1 MENTNPTNPF
11 PGDVIKQELEKRG
24 WTHEDLS
31 KILGRPR
38 PVITN
43 IILGKTVITPT
54 TAQELS
60 VALGGT
66 ADYWLKLESDYQLSQ
81 SIDDTGM
88 IRERAKLYE
97 FAPLKEM
104 QRRGWITSTD
114 DFEDIEK
121 QLCDFFHV
129 SSVDES
135 PKLEVAMRTS
145 KTHTNEA
152 TRAQIT
158 WCYRCLYLAS
168 ALLVKQY
175 DPDMVRKAIPD
186 LRKLATRQEWVKEIP
201 RFLTELGIRFVVVEQ
216 LPKTKI
222 DGAALW
228 MNDSPIIALSL
239 RFDRI
244 DNLWH
249 NVFHELFHIL
259 NNDGYRLDLEPDD
272 ETPIDEIDEVEKRA
286 NDESADALIPTGVLD
301 SFIRR
306 VSPFY
311 RRERI
316 IQFAN
321 RNKIHPG
328 IVIGQLQHR
337 KEISWKSNKEFL
349 VNVRDIIKKTALTD
363 GWGCTIGRSER

>member
-1 MENTNPTNPF
+1 
-11 PGDVIKQELEKRG
+11 
-24 WTHEDLS
+24 
-31 KILGRPR
+31 
-38 PVITN
+38 
-43 IILGKTVITPT
+43 
-54 TAQELS
+54 
-60 VALGGT
+60 
-66 ADYWLKLESDYQLSQ
+66 
-81 SIDDTGM
+81 
-88 IRERAKLYE
+88 
-97 FAPLKEM
+97 
-104 QRRGWITSTD
+104 
-114 DFEDIEK
+114 
-121 QLCDFFHV
+121 
-129 SSVDES
+129 
-135 PKLEVAMRTS
+135 
-145 KTHTNEA
+145 
-152 TRAQIT
+152 
-158 WCYRCLYLAS
+158 
-168 ALLVKQY
+168 
-175 DPDMVRKAIPD
+175 
-186 LRKLATRQEWVKEIP
+186 
-201 RFLTELGIRFVVVEQ
+201 
-216 LPKTKI
+216 
-222 DGAALW
+222 